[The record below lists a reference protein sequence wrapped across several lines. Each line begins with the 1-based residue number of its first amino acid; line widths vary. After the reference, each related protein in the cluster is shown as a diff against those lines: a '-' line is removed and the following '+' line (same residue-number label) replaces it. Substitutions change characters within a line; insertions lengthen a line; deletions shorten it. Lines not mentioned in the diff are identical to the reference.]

1 VSTTALGAPQGSYL
15 RGALFV
21 LAAGTLWS
29 FTGAIMRFAP
39 HLDAWQFLFYRCLGI
54 VAAHLVFSGRRG
66 RASILARLVALGRPG
81 LVAIAALTLAAVGFI
96 FALKTTSVANALF
109 FASCSP
115 LLSALLGALLLRER
129 LTAVVVGAIALGSVG
144 LLVMVAG
151 EIKAGNLVGNAAA
164 MLSALG
170 FTVSGLCMRWRK
182 GQDFDP
188 AIFGFAV
195 FCGLLA
201 AALIL
206 GSGKPLLPP
215 PLEALAAFANGFIF
229 MGLGFA
235 LFVRG
240 APDLPAAGQTV
251 LAQTETIFGPIWV
264 WLLFAETPLPTTL
277 IGGAIILA
285 AVVVM
290 AVAGACRSA
299 AA

>member
-1 VSTTALGAPQGSYL
+1 VSTLALGAPRGSYL
-15 RGALFV
+15 RGALLV

-29 FTGAIMRFAP
+29 FTGTLMRFAP
-39 HLDAWQFLFYRCLGI
+39 HLDAWQFVFFRCVGI
-54 VAAHLVFSGRRG
+54 AAAHLVFSGRLR
-66 RASILARLVALGRPG
+66 RASLVPRLVALGLPG
-81 LVAIAALTLAAVGFI
+81 AVAIVGLTFAALGFI

-129 LTAVVVGAIALGSVG
+129 LTATMIGAIALGSVG

-151 EIKAGNLVGNAAA
+151 EINAGNLLGNAGA

-170 FTVSGLCMRWRK
+170 FSVAGLCMRWRK

-195 FCGLLA
+195 FCGLLTSVI
-201 AALIL
+201 IL
-206 GSGKPLLPP
+206 ANGGSLLPP
-215 PLEALAAFANGFIF
+215 PLETLAAFANGFIF

-277 IGGAIILA
+277 LGGGIILA
-285 AVVVM
+285 AVMVM
-290 AVAGACRSA
+290 AVAGASA
-299 AA
+299 KPGR